1 MFKKLAILLILL
13 FSFGQTAYAK
23 SYSIDEVQIRAW
35 IQPNGNLLVNE
46 LFTYTFDGKYKSI
59 RRAIHEDNH
68 EGVQWFKASE
78 LINDEAE
85 LGFIEDGDLRQ
96 LDVKREDGTYRS
108 SFPVEDATKTFL
120 FAYEL
125 KDAVKSYDSY
135 SDVTVPFFGTDTNHD
150 IDLHN
155 VTIDFV
161 FPEKLDPAE
170 YHAFFHGPKGKVEEE
185 GPEVV
190 RFTTPVS
197 DMYSLTETRVIF
209 PSSVMSEQEKT
220 AAPKSLEA
228 AIQEEEDRVAL
239 AAHREAQMKT
249 YNEVLGGLAVIL
261 GGALFIMMLG
271 FMIGRIRGNG
281 RTRDVLESDPLLLY
295 MVHRRGKFTHGAL
308 MAGLYS
314 LVERGKATVRRQKTT
329 TRFLSDARSPD
340 ETLFFTLTSEGQLS
354 AMEEKLVS
362 WIFKR
367 RGKNGSAS
375 FAMTDLAGATK
386 SEKDLSRH
394 VKKYHTKVKTLKEQ
408 EREWFAEVLKEAKEA
423 GLLHDRW
430 FHFVTKLA
438 PLSIVLGTLCAYHF
452 DMKSMFAMWFYGIIG
467 CGSLVFL
474 WWKNEK
480 KWPAL
485 VFGVISFFAIAQLKD
500 ETSFFLLFLCLLI
513 TLFLLFFV
521 PRHTLSGAA
530 LDVKAGIRRFRKQ
543 VKREGYPKGTS
554 EEMDVW
560 MIRTLL
566 FERKRKLKRISSEGM
581 EESALFSAAPLT
593 ALILT
598 GQDPHEF
605 LTNSWKWSGP
615 PPSMSSGSSDGGF
628 SGGGGGFDGG
638 GGGGAGA
645 D

>member
-59 RRAIHEDNH
+59 RRAVHEDNH

-78 LINDEAE
+78 VINDEAK

-197 DMYSLTETRVIF
+197 NMYSLTETRVLF

-220 AAPKSLEA
+220 AAPQSLEA
-228 AIQEEEDRVAL
+228 AIQEEEDRLALVAQ
-239 AAHREAQMKT
+239 RETQMKT
-249 YNEVLGGLAVIL
+249 YNDVLGGLAVIL

-271 FMIGRIRGNG
+271 FLLGRIRGSG
-281 RTRDVLESDPLLLY
+281 RTRDVLEADPLLLY

-329 TRFLSDARSPD
+329 TRFLNDGRSPD

-354 AMEEKLVS
+354 AMEEKLAS

-386 SEKDLSRH
+386 SEKDFSRH

-430 FHFVTKLA
+430 FHFITKLT
-438 PLSIVLGTLCAYHF
+438 PLSVVVGTLWAYHF
-452 DMKSMFAMWFYGIIG
+452 DMQSTFAMWLYGIIG

-474 WWKNEK
+474 WWKKEK
-480 KWPAL
+480 KWPLL
-485 VFGVISFFAIAQLKD
+485 VFGVISFFAAAQIKD
-500 ETSFFLLFLCLLI
+500 ETAIALLLLCLLL
-513 TLFLLFFV
+513 TLLLLFFV

-566 FERKRKLKRISSEGM
+566 FERKRKLKRMTGAGM
-581 EESALFSAAPLT
+581 EDSKLFSAAPLT
-593 ALILT
+593 ALILS

>member
-59 RRAIHEDNH
+59 RRAVHEDNH

-78 LINDEAE
+78 VINDEAK

-135 SDVTVPFFGTDTNHD
+135 SDVTIPFFGTDTNHD

-197 DMYSLTETRVIF
+197 DMYSLTETRVLF
-209 PSSVMSEQEKT
+209 PSSIMSKQEKT
-220 AAPKSLEA
+220 AAPQSLEA

-239 AAHREAQMKT
+239 VAQRETQMKT
-249 YNEVLGGLAVIL
+249 YNDVLGGLAVIL

-271 FMIGRIRGNG
+271 FLLGRIRGSG
-281 RTRDVLESDPLLLY
+281 RTRDVLEADPLLLY

-340 ETLFFTLTSEGQLS
+340 ETLFFTLTSEGHLS
-354 AMEEKLVS
+354 TIEEKLVS

-367 RGKNGSAS
+367 KGKNGSAS
-375 FAMTDLAGATK
+375 FAMTDLTGATK

-408 EREWFAEVLKEAKEA
+408 EREWFTEVLKEAKEA
-423 GLLHDRW
+423 GLLHDCW
-430 FHFVTKLA
+430 FHFITKLA
-438 PLSIVLGTLCAYHF
+438 PLSVVVGTLWAYHF
-452 DMKSMFAMWFYGIIG
+452 DMQSTFAMWLYGIIG
-467 CGSLVFL
+467 CGSLLFR
-474 WWKNEK
+474 WWKKEK
-480 KWPAL
+480 KWPVL
-485 VFGVISFFAIAQLKD
+485 VFGVISFFAAAQIKD
-500 ETSFFLLFLCLLI
+500 ETAIALLLLCLFLTLL
-513 TLFLLFFV
+513 LLFFV

-530 LDVKAGIRRFRKQ
+530 LNVKAGIRRFRKQ

-566 FERKRKLKRISSEGM
+566 FERKRKLKRMASM
-581 EESALFSAAPLT
+581 EDSTLFSAAPLT
-593 ALILT
+593 ALILS

-628 SGGGGGFDGG
+628 SGGGFDGG

>member
-59 RRAIHEDNH
+59 RRAIHEDHH

-78 LINDEAE
+78 LINEEAE
-85 LGFIEDGDLRQ
+85 LGFIENRDIRQ

-108 SFPVEDATKTFL
+108 PFPVEDATKTFL

-125 KDAVKSYDSY
+125 KDAVKSYESY
-135 SDVTVPFFGTDTNHD
+135 SDVTVPFFGTDSNHD

-197 DMYSLTETRVIF
+197 NMYSLTETRVFF
-209 PSSVMSEQEKT
+209 PSSVMSEQEKI

-228 AIQEEEDRVAL
+228 AIQEEEDRAAL

-249 YNEVLGGLAVIL
+249 YNKVLGGLALTL
-261 GGALFIMMLG
+261 GAVLFIMMLG
-271 FMIGRIRGNG
+271 FMIGRIRGSG

-314 LVERGKATVRRQKTT
+314 LVERGKATVRKQKTT

-340 ETLFFTLTSEGQLS
+340 ETLFFTLTSEGHLS
-354 AMEEKLVS
+354 TMEEKLVS

-430 FHFVTKLA
+430 FHFVTKFV
-438 PLSIVLGTLCAYHF
+438 PLSVVVGTLCAYYF
-452 DMKSMFAMWFYGIIG
+452 DMQSTFAMWMFGIIG
-467 CGSLVFL
+467 SGSLVFL
-474 WWKNEK
+474 WWKKEK
-480 KWPAL
+480 KWPLL
-485 VFGVISFFAIAQLKD
+485 VFGAISFFAAAQIKD
-500 ETSFFLLFLCLLI
+500 ETGIALLLLCLFL

-581 EESALFSAAPLT
+581 EDSALFTAAPLT
-593 ALILT
+593 ALILS
-598 GQDPHEF
+598 GQNPHEF

-615 PPSMSSGSSDGGF
+615 PPSASTGSSDGGF